1 MLPHWRRDVTPSEA
15 RRREV
20 TPSRRRDVA
29 PSEARRRDV
38 APSEARRR
46 DVTPREARGDRIR
59 KTARLKF
66 SNLDYRVTDN
76 APPSR

>member
-15 RRREV
+15 RRRDV
-20 TPSRRRDVA
+20 T